1 MFALLAALLLDA
13 ATPLAPLPHSP
24 DLYVSGFFSS
34 SVQRF
39 YGPRSANNGARPAS
53 ALSDAFYVRPVARRP
68 WGLAFGPDG
77 NLYVAN
83 YGNGSEAIVRVQG
96 PFSANAG
103 QASVV
108 VDAGRFFDVA
118 FGPDGNLYA
127 SGNGPVLRYDIVTGA
142 PLGEFTHGYTL
153 HDARAMAF
161 GPDGNL
167 YIAHY
172 DDCVTGPT
180 GCTGSLGE
188 IVRFD
193 GLTGDFLDVYV
204 HSGQSG
210 LTWPYDLAFG
220 PGGALFVA
228 NTTATT
234 NNILRF
240 DRSAR
245 VRAVGNAGSAVFVTH
260 PGLYPLA
267 IAFGPDY
274 NLYVSS
280 NSDNSGSDGAIL
292 RFDGRTGAFID
303 VYVAS
308 VEGGPRGIAFGVGAR

>member
-1 MFALLAALLLDA
+1 MIALLAMLVLA
-13 ATPLAPLPHSP
+13 ATPLAPLPHSS
-24 DLYVSGFFSS
+24 DLYVSGFFTA

-39 YGPRSANNGARPAS
+39 YGPRSANSGPRPAPGR
-53 ALSDAFYVRPVARRP
+53 SDSFYTMPVARRP

-83 YGNGSEAIVRVQG
+83 YGTFSDAIVRVQG
-96 PFSANAG
+96 PFSMTAG
-103 QASVV
+103 QATTI

-127 SGNGPVLRYDIVTGA
+127 SGHGPVLRYDIVTGA
-142 PLGEFTHGYTL
+142 PLGEFTRGYTL
-153 HDARAMAF
+153 HEARAMAF
-161 GPDGNL
+161 GPDGHL

-172 DDCVTGPT
+172 DSCVTGPA
-180 GCTGSLGE
+180 GCIGTLGE

-204 HSGQSG
+204 HSGQGG
-210 LTWPYDLAFG
+210 LMWPYDLTFG

-234 NNILRF
+234 HNILRF

-245 VRAVGNAGSAVFVTH
+245 VRAVRNGGSAVFATH
-260 PGLYPLA
+260 PDLYPLA
-267 IAFGPDY
+267 LAFGPDY
-274 NLYVSS
+274 NLYVST
-280 NSDNSGSDGAIL
+280 SDNSGSAGAIL

-303 VYVAS
+303 VFVPS
-308 VEGGPRGIAFGVGAR
+308 VEGGPRGIAFGVGPR